1 LTDRA
6 AASGALDHAP
16 PCLAF
21 LVGLALA
28 LTLPA
33 PLSGEPRS
41 LRSVVYDYAVTSYCG
56 LLTPEVD
63 YGFKRELEDL
73 TASLGLDEV
82 DAREQRIAGW
92 VDADLE
98 WGNRG
103 LGGFRAWCETEGVTA
118 AERFVA
124 VARTPG

>member
-6 AASGALDHAP
+6 AASGALGHTP
-16 PCLAF
+16 PRLAF

-28 LTLPA
+28 VTLPA

-56 LLTPEVD
+56 LLTPEVE

-73 TASLGLDEV
+73 TASSVLDEG
-82 DAREQRIAGW
+82 DAKEQRIAGW

-103 LGGFRAWCETEGVTA
+103 LGGFRAWCETEGETA
-118 AERFVA
+118 AERFLA
-124 VARTPG
+124 IARTPG